1 MTRNEGFSSDKTQRE
16 AKERAETHTAVKV
29 TEINHVWKI
38 WMYLSRVLTGGLAAV
53 ASASKPGIKT

>member
-29 TEINHVWKI
+29 TEINHV
-38 WMYLSRVLTGGLAAV
+38 
-53 ASASKPGIKT
+53 